1 MSLSAA
7 RPSLPSLP
15 SSTTAAPAARPL
27 VPRCDLFCTVVDN
40 FGDIGVCW
48 RLARQLVREHGWSV
62 RLWVDDLAS
71 FRYLRPDIDP
81 ALARQRCD
89 GVDVRRWDADLGA
102 PGAAQATS
110 GTAADDN
117 TPGDVVI
124 EAFACNI
131 PDAYVHAMH
140 ARKLAGNPPVWINL
154 EYLSAEDWVDDCHLM
169 KSTHPQLGL
178 VKTFFFPGFT
188 VRTGG
193 LARERELLSRR
204 DAFLS
209 SPALRDAWWQRTLGL
224 PAAPRDALVVSLF
237 AYENEALPA
246 LFGQWAA
253 SRTPIVCLVPQGRIA
268 PAAGAWF
275 GREAL
280 APGESANRGALT
292 AYGLPFVPQ
301 ADFDTLLWACDV
313 NFVRGEDS
321 FVRAQWAAKP
331 FVWHIYPQAENAH
344 HVKLDAFLARYL
356 GETACGAPETG
367 PEAEPLPHAAREALR
382 TFWHLWNGYASTAP
396 DWPALAA
403 RLPELNHH
411 ARAWADRQTAL
422 PDLARQLASFVENQ
436 VK

>member
-1 MSLSAA
+1 MASTASA
-7 RPSLPSLP
+7 S
-15 SSTTAAPAARPL
+15 RPL

-81 ALARQRCD
+81 TLTRQRCD
-89 GVDVRRWDADLGA
+89 GVDVRRWEAEWRATPGDAADA
-102 PGAAQATS
+102 NPGAA
-110 GTAADDN
+110 ADAS
-117 TPGDVVI
+117 TPGDIVI
-124 EAFACNI
+124 EAFACHI
-131 PDAYVHAMH
+131 PDAYVTSMH

-154 EYLSAEDWVDDCHLM
+154 EYLSAEDWVEDCHLM

-188 VRTGG
+188 ERTGG

-204 DAFLS
+204 DAFLA

-224 PAAPRDALVVSLF
+224 PAAPTDALVVSLF
-237 AYENEALPA
+237 AYENAALPA
-246 LFGQWAA
+246 LFAQWAA
-253 SRTPIVCLVPQGRIA
+253 SETPIVCLVPPGRIA

-280 APGESANRGALT
+280 APGESATQGALT

-301 ADFDTLLWACDV
+301 AEFDTLLWACDV

-331 FVWHIYPQAENAH
+331 FVWHIYPQTENAH
-344 HVKLDAFLARYL
+344 HIKLDAFLARYL
-356 GETACGAPETG
+356 GESRPATAATTPDV
-367 PEAEPLPHAAREALR
+367 EPPAHAAREALR
-382 TFWHLWNGYASTAP
+382 TFWHLWNGYANTAP
-396 DWPALAA
+396 DWSALAA
-403 RLPELNHH
+403 CLPELNGH
-411 ARAWADRQTAL
+411 ARAWANRQAAL